1 MTAQPSRR
9 MPPRMGLALEYP
21 MSLGT
26 FDKYD
31 DAQRAVD
38 YLSDHGFPVENVLI
52 VGTELKQLERV
63 TGRLTTGRVL
73 LGGALSG
80 LWLGLFVG
88 LVFSLFESDVQP
100 LAVILSTMLYGA
112 LFGLVWAFIGYKLA
126 GGRRDFTSVSQVV
139 ATKYEVL
146 AEHKVAEQGRQLL
159 RDGGILAPVWT
170 PSAPV
175 QPSVTDLGSTPPPP
189 PAVP

>member
-1 MTAQPSRR
+1 
-9 MPPRMGLALEYP
+9 MGLTLEYP

-38 YLSDHGFPVENVLI
+38 YLSDHGFPVQNVLI

-112 LFGLVWAFIGYKLA
+112 VFGLVWAFIGYKLA

-170 PSAPV
+170 PSAPA
-175 QPSVTDLGSTPPPP
+175 QPPVTDLGSTPPAP
-189 PAVP
+189 PAAPQPPASYPPVG

>member
-9 MPPRMGLALEYP
+9 MPPRMGLTLEYP

-112 LFGLVWAFIGYKLA
+112 IFGLVWAFIGYKLA
-126 GGRRDFTSVSQVV
+126 GGKRDFTSVSQVV

-170 PSAPV
+170 PSAPA
-175 QPSVTDLGSTPPPP
+175 QPAVTDLGSTPPPP
-189 PAVP
+189 PPVP